1 MNLRATSSTNCEL
14 SFVVPAHNE
23 ETLLGRTVASIRA
36 AAEATGRE
44 YEIIVVDDDST
55 DRTAEIAREQGC
67 RVVQV
72 RLRQIGA
79 VRNAGAAQA
88 GGETLVFVDADTVL
102 PEATLA
108 AALRALD
115 EGAIG
120 GGASLA
126 FDGPTAFWARAILP
140 IGNVLCRWTR
150 LSPGCFLFARRQ
162 VFREVGGFDPRYFA
176 AEEWVLSRDLARLG
190 RFTVLRETS
199 ITSGRKGTSREL
211 RRLMVLLL
219 RLSFRG
225 RKVLQQREGLDIWY
239 DASRSESV
247 DRQLAEK

>member
-1 MNLRATSSTNCEL
+1 MNLHATSSTKCEL
-14 SFVVPAHNE
+14 SFIVPAHNE
-23 ETLLGRTVASIRA
+23 ETLLGRAIASIRA

-72 RLRQIGA
+72 QLRQIG
-79 VRNAGAAQA
+79 
-88 GGETLVFVDADTVL
+88 TVL

-115 EGAIG
+115 EGAVG

-126 FDGPTAFWARAILP
+126 FDGPTALWARAILP

-211 RRLMVLLL
+211 RRLVVLLL